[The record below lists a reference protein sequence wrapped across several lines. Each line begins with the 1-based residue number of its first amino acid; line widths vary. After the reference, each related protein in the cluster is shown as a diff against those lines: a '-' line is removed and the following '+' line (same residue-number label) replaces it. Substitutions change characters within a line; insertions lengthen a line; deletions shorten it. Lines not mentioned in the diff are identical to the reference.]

1 MLPYRKP
8 PTALR
13 RLLGVLGLGLPLAAA
28 SPAALADVV
37 VIVGAKNAGAAL
49 AKEQVADI
57 FLGKTPSLPGGTS
70 AVLVDQPES
79 SPLRDE
85 FYSKVTGKSASQ
97 AKAYWAKLAFT
108 GKGTP
113 PQEAG
118 NSADVKKA
126 VAGTPGGIGYI
137 EKGAL
142 DDTVKVVFG
151 N

>member
-1 MLPYRKP
+1 MAFGLLTT
-8 PTALR
+8 TAY
-13 RLLGVLGLGLPLAAA
+13 PA
-28 SPAALADVV
+28 SAEVV
-37 VIVGAKNAGAAL
+37 VVVAKSSAVTL
-49 AKEQVADI
+49 TKEQVSDI
-57 FLGKTPSLPGGTS
+57 FLGKATSLPGGAS

-97 AKAYWAKLAFT
+97 AKAYWSKLAFT

-113 PQEAG
+113 PKEVG
-118 NSADVKKA
+118 GSAEVKKA

-137 EKGAL
+137 EKGAV